1 MGVYSNFR
9 RITSR
14 TNERDFSEIRK
25 LKGYPDEDLVHVVIS
40 DQGYIVGYA
49 PDSMQ
54 AEMLRKHAEIQFEKL
69 REGEMMQLEPHE
81 YGLMVNAFS
90 VNDRSTTI
98 KYRQFVPHKA
108 WEPLEE
114 GSEFPTGDAN
124 RRYLHHRTDDGLLDS
139 DYEFF
144 RTHLAGVHECHKECY
159 HRGDKTRS
167 YTPVCNENGLYCLD
181 KKYEMAQRI
190 LVSDMLIDL
199 VQGRFHLLDNP
210 SLNADRMIPRDEHM
224 YRFDL
229 RLLEN

>member
-1 MGVYSNFR
+1 MGSYSNFR
-9 RITSR
+9 RRVSP
-14 TNERDFSEIRK
+14 TNARDFSEIRK
-25 LKGYPDEDLVHVVIS
+25 LKGYPQEDLVHEVIS
-40 DQGYIVGYA
+40 EQGHIVGYA
-49 PDSMQ
+49 PYAAQ
-54 AEMLRKHAEIQFEKL
+54 AEMLRKHAETQFEKL

-81 YGLMVNAFS
+81 YGLMVKAFS
-90 VNDRSTTI
+90 ANDRYTAI

-114 GSEFPTGDAN
+114 GSESTGDAN
-124 RRYLHHRTDDGLLDS
+124 RRYLHHRTDDGLLYS

-144 RTHLAGVHECHKECY
+144 RRHLAGVHECHKECY
-159 HRGDKTRS
+159 RETNKPRS
-167 YTPVCNENGLYCLD
+167 CTPVCNENGLYCLD

-190 LVSDMLIDL
+190 LVSELLSDF

-210 SLNADRMIPRDEHM
+210 SLNAYRVIPRDGHM